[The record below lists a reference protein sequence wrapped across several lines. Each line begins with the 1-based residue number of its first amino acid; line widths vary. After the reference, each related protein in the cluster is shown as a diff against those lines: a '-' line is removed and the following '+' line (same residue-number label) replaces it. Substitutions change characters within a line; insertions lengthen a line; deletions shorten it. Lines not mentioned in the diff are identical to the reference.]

1 MAEPT
6 KVSRD
11 REILTA
17 AQAKGSFPTLGAF
30 FRLSGPGWLQS
41 AITLGGGSLG
51 SALYLGVL
59 GGTSMLWLNLIAIIV
74 GVIMLSAI
82 SYVVLSSGQRPYQ
95 AINEHVN
102 PVLGV
107 GWLTATILANVI
119 WCLPQFS
126 LCFDAIQSNLLP
138 ETVSDEDSSKY
149 IVSGILLL
157 LASVMVFLSLKRGFA
172 AKIFDILLK
181 LVIAAIVICFVSVVV
196 LLTREGE
203 LNWSEIL
210 TGLIP
215 RPDQWF
221 GPPSTVEGMLSAL
234 PEAAQ
239 KFWSAELLDKQRQV
253 MISTT
258 ATVVGIN
265 MTFLLPYSMIH
276 RGWDRPFRG
285 LAKFDLI
292 TGLAIPFLLVTSCIV
307 VASAFSFHGQ
317 ADEDFLSND
326 PAVVL
331 KSPLFAGSKDVI
343 LDRIRSEDA
352 ASVEALDE
360 ISDDQERAVAEG
372 ALVAHRVS
380 SMSPEE
386 RKLAAILVKPNA
398 ARLSKTLSPLLGDK
412 TANLVFGLGTLG
424 MGFSTI
430 VILMMINGFA
440 VSELFHRYDSVAF
453 KMVGALIAGL
463 FGVLWPW
470 IWAGG
475 SKTWLII
482 VASTFGAI
490 FLPIAYIAFFALMN
504 RRELLKDDMP
514 TGARRWIWNTLMLFG
529 VIAALAQ
536 AISALQTKLTDPG
549 TGQWLTP
556 DGGSLV
562 LGGVVTFALLAIIG
576 FSARST
582 RRKSSIADN

>member
-1 MAEPT
+1 MSEST
-6 KVSRD
+6 KISRD

-17 AQAKGSFPTLGAF
+17 AHERGSISTFFAF

-59 GGTSMLWLNLIAIIV
+59 GGTAMLWLNLVAIIV

-82 SYVVLSSGQRPYQ
+82 SYVVLSSGERPYK

-126 LCFDAIQSNLLP
+126 LCFDTLQTNLLP
-138 ETVSDEDSSKY
+138 EQIPDTDTAKY
-149 IVSGILLL
+149 IVSAILFV
-157 LASVMVFLSLKRGFA
+157 LAFIMVILSLKRGWA
-172 AKIFDILLK
+172 AKIFDLILK
-181 LVIAAIVICFVSVVV
+181 LVIAAIVICFVAVVV
-196 LLTREGE
+196 LLTQQDQ
-203 LNWSEIL
+203 LNWNEIL

-221 GPPSTVEGMLSAL
+221 GAPPTVQGMLSSL
-234 PEAAQ
+234 PEASQ
-239 KFWSAELLDKQRQV
+239 SFWSSELLDKQRQV

-265 MTFLLPYSMIH
+265 MTFLLPYSMIN

-307 VASAFSFHGQ
+307 IASAFSFHAQ
-317 ADEDFLSND
+317 ADEEFLSDD

-331 KSPLFAGSKDVI
+331 TSPLFGGTKGSI
-343 LDRIRSEDA
+343 LDRIESEDPNSIEELNA
-352 ASVEALDE
+352 IADAD
-360 ISDDQERAVAEG
+360 ERAVAEG
-372 ALVAHRVS
+372 ALLAQFVAD
-380 SMSPEE
+380 MPQEE
-386 RKLAAILVKPNA
+386 RKLAAMLVKPNA
-398 ARLSKTLSPLLGDK
+398 AGLSKTLSPLLGDK
-412 TANLVFGLGTLG
+412 TANLVFGIGTLG

-430 VILMMINGFA
+430 IILMMINGFA
-440 VSELFHRYDSVAF
+440 IAELFHRYDSMVIKSLGAAF
-453 KMVGALIAGL
+453 AGL
-463 FGVLWPW
+463 FGVFWPFF
-470 IWAGG
+470 WAGG

-514 TGARRWIWNTLMLFG
+514 TGVRRWIWNTLMLFG

-536 AISALQTKLTDPG
+536 AISALQTKLTNPS
-549 TGQWLTP
+549 TGEWLVP
-556 DGGSLV
+556 DGSSLV

-576 FSARST
+576 FSARRT
-582 RRKSSIADN
+582 TQNTND